1 MVVRDQ
7 LQVILRFPRLAPHR
21 VCSHDWQ
28 LPTLLHDLCQD
39 LLLLPYSSATLPP
52 LPGSAVLV
60 HGSPPILTLY

>member
-28 LPTLLHDLCQD
+28 N